1 MFSSTT
7 ATPSMVPQFPRPS
20 ESHINSGEST
30 NHAEDLPVYSANPAY
45 ESVPHSQDITRRVVK
60 DHEKKVKRDLR
71 EAQKAE
77 IECAKIKQLLPEIYA
92 QLAAACDAPR
102 PVRQRTGPAALRQQ
116 EEEQGVEIKFT
127 SRSIDRKALRQY
139 LPLLLADYQRQV
151 EAEQSSTAS
160 QEEPSV
166 HLHRSMTEP
175 VLEHETLLQH
185 QDTLETTA
193 ARPSLL
199 HAVTTSQARYYDPD
213 RMSVTPGYFDGYTQ
227 KIYFSKKFVN
237 LWKKKANG
245 KRENLASGIAM
256 VLIGMKLGL
265 PIFDLVT
272 FTAID
277 LPRLALQSLTGK
289 QTLKFRD

>member
-1 MFSSTT
+1 MFSSVAT
-7 ATPSMVPQFPRPS
+7 ASVMAHQYSRGTGPDRSS
-20 ESHINSGEST
+20 ADST
-30 NHAEDLPVYSANPAY
+30 NHVEDLPVYSVNPAY
-45 ESVPHSQDITRRVVK
+45 ETVPHPENLTRRVVR

-71 EAQKAE
+71 DAQKAE
-77 IECAKIKQLLPEIYA
+77 VECAKIRKLLPEIYA
-92 QLAAACDAPR
+92 QLTTACDSPR
-102 PVRQRTGPAALRQQ
+102 PIRQRTGPAALRQQ

-127 SRSIDRKALRQY
+127 SRAIDRKALRQY
-139 LPLLLADYQRQV
+139 LPLLLADYQRQL
-151 EAEQSSTAS
+151 EAEGGAN

-166 HLHRSMTEP
+166 LLHRSRTEP
-175 VLEHETLLQH
+175 TPDHETLLQH
-185 QDTLETTA
+185 QDTVDSG
-193 ARPSLL
+193 PSHPPLL
-199 HAVTTSQARYYDPD
+199 HSVTTSQTRYYDPD

-227 KIYFSKKFVN
+227 KIYFSKKFVG

-265 PIFDLVT
+265 PIFDLFT

-289 QTLKFRD
+289 QTLKLRD